1 MAVFGPQ
8 VGAAVHLL
16 NVIISQLYLVG
27 RVKKHL
33 VEGVAYLFLALGQ
46 V

>member
-16 NVIISQLYLVG
+16 NVVVGQLYLVG
-27 RVKKHL
+27 RVEKHL

>member
-16 NVIISQLYLVG
+16 YVVVGQLYLVG